1 MSEPVRLSRRVAELR
16 GCSRSEA
23 EHLIEGGWVRVAG
36 QLAEEP
42 QRLVRDES
50 IEVDPKAKV
59 EAPTPVT
66 IVFHKQAGELAAPSS
81 QNHADD
87 DSARIRVLR
96 RHFHR
101 LATPM
106 ALGGA
111 AGGLVVLTQDRSVL
125 RRLTEDAALVEQEW
139 IVHVAGQVPPEL
151 LQRLARG
158 LPGKVSVNSSSETE
172 ARLRFAFKGMAPDE
186 LPARCEAAGLK
197 VLAGKRLRLGRVPL
211 GQLAPGKWRYLLPGE
226 RF

>member
-1 MSEPVRLSRRVAELR
+1 VSEAVRLSRRVAELR

-23 EHLIEGGWVRVAG
+23 EHLIEGGWVRVEG
-36 QLAEEP
+36 QLVEEP
-42 QRLVRDES
+42 QRLVRDEA
-50 IEVDPKAKV
+50 IAVDPKAKV

-66 IVFHKQAGELAAPSS
+66 LVFHKEPGELASPSAA
-81 QNHADD
+81 NHADD

-101 LATPM
+101 LASPM

-111 AGGLVVLTQDRSVL
+111 VGGLAVLTQDRSVL
-125 RRLTEDAALVEQEW
+125 RRLTEDAAQVEQEW
-139 IVHVAGQVPPEL
+139 IVHVAGEVPPEV
-151 LQRLARG
+151 LQRLGRG
-158 LPGKVSVNSSSETE
+158 LPGKVSVNSSSDTE

-186 LPARCEAAGLK
+186 LPGRCEAAGLR
-197 VLAGKRLRLGRVPL
+197 VLAGKRLRLGRVSL
-211 GQLAPGKWRYLLPGE
+211 GQIAPGKWRYLLPNE